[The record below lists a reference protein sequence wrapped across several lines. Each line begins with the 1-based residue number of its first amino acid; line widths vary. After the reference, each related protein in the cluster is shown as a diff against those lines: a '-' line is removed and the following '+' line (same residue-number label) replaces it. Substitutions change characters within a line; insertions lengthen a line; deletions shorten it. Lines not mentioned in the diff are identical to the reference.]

1 MSKLRA
7 SQMPLVVK
15 NLPANVENIEMR
27 VRFLGWE
34 DAREE
39 GIVTHSSIIAWR
51 IAWAEEP
58 GEQQFIHTH
67 RSRSVV
73 SNSLR
78 PHGS

>member
-1 MSKLRA
+1 
-7 SQMPLVVK
+7 MPLVVK